1 MMTATRR
8 TALLGGL
15 AGSSLLATRAA
26 SASTSSDA
34 RIQAMER
41 LLAPWAAPD
50 RPGVAVTVVLDG
62 QRVFSRGFGA
72 ADLEQAAPIN
82 PRTRFQAASVSKQF
96 TAYAILLLAHEG
108 KLSLDDKVARHLPEV
123 MGPTRSL
130 SLRHLLHHTGGLRDQ
145 YSLINAAGWRSDD
158 ALTEEQL
165 RRIVLRQSGLNFT
178 PGERFQYTNTGYF
191 LLAQIVGRVS
201 GQPLPAFARERIFQP
216 LGMSD
221 TQFCDDNQRLLPG
234 RASSYSPKGAGFEKA
249 NSNDATVGPT
259 GLVTTSEDLCR
270 WAQAFEDARATTG
283 ALAAMHEQ
291 AVLNDGTVH
300 YYAMGQERHPYNGLD
315 TWSHGGRSA
324 GYRTFL
330 LRVPEHRFS
339 AAVLSNT
346 SAFDAA
352 RIAYAAAD
360 IHLSDRPG
368 FISPPETAA
377 ARPDT
382 ARLDRYAG
390 AYELFPGLILM
401 LTPDGSSLSTRWMG
415 GKRTTPMPALSATS
429 FAFDP
434 DANISLEFDP
444 AETGRPRGVIY
455 RIGRNGQLDAPRL
468 DLAPFDKGSV
478 RLADYAGLYRCADLA
493 AEYALLLD
501 GDRLVAR
508 HQRLSDIPIEP
519 YQPDLFHSLQAFFG
533 RLAFRRDPAG
543 RIEGFSLSAAVAEGM
558 WFDRVG

>member
-1 MMTATRR
+1 
-8 TALLGGL
+8 
-15 AGSSLLATRAA
+15 
-26 SASTSSDA
+26 
-34 RIQAMER
+34 MER
-41 LLAPWAAPD
+41 LLAPWAASD

-62 QRVFSRGFGA
+62 QQAFSKGFGA
-72 ADLEQAAPIN
+72 ADLEQATPIT
-82 PRTRFQAASVSKQF
+82 PRSLFQAASLSKQF
-96 TAYAILLLAHEG
+96 TAYAVLLLAQDG
-108 KLSLDDKVARHLPEV
+108 KLSLDDQVAHHLPEI

-165 RRIVLRQSGLNFT
+165 RRIVFRQSGLNFT
-178 PGERFQYTNTGYF
+178 PGEQFQYTNSGYF

-216 LGMSD
+216 WGMAD
-221 TQFCDDNQRLLPG
+221 TQFCEDTQRLLPG
-234 RASSYSPKGAGFEKA
+234 RASSYSPKGTGFERA
-249 NSNDATVGPT
+249 ILNDATVGPS
-259 GLVTTSEDLCR
+259 GLMTTSEDLCR
-270 WAQAFEDARATTG
+270 WAQAFEGPQAATG

-315 TWSHGGRSA
+315 TWSHGGRSG

-330 LRVPEHRFS
+330 LRIPSQRFW

-360 IHLSDRPG
+360 IHLAGRPG
-368 FISPPETAA
+368 FVASTQPPAA
-377 ARPDT
+377 MPGAT
-382 ARLDRYAG
+382 RLARYAG

-401 LTPDGSSLSTRWMG
+401 LSSDGTTLSNRWMG
-415 GKRTTPMPALSATS
+415 GTRTTPMPALSATS

-434 DANISLEFDP
+434 EANISLEFDP
-444 AETGRPRGVIY
+444 SDTSRPRGLIY

-468 DLAPFDKGSV
+468 ELIPFDKTTV
-478 RLADYAGLYRCADLA
+478 KLAEYTGLYRSADLA

-501 GDRLVAR
+501 GDRLIAR
-508 HQRLSDIPIEP
+508 HQRLTDVPIEP

-533 RLAFRRDPAG
+533 RLAFRRDNAG
-543 RIEGFSLSAAVAEGM
+543 RVEGFSLSAAVAEGIG
-558 WFDRVG
+558 FERVG